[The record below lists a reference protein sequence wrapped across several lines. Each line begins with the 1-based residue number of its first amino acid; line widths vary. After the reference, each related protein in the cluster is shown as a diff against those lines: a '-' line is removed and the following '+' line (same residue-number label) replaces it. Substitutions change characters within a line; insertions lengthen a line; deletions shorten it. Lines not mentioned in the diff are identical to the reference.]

1 MSQYVTKIRTNDGDK
16 QIDYNALANLPA
28 LNTMFSNPNL
38 LLNSDFRYPVNQRT
52 ETIYREASDWT
63 YCIDRW
69 KYFNQ
74 MTVEVLTG
82 AVKFASHGTGQSWF
96 MQELE
101 NELPSDN
108 YTLSV
113 KVSSVSGT
121 CDMKFENSRGV
132 QAEKVIDGTGITT
145 LSFNGPVGAVSFE
158 LDGDG
163 SQLTIEWVK
172 LEQGTIATP
181 FVPKSYAQE
190 VSECQ
195 RYYTKSD
202 GVRISVTHGTNNL
215 YLMIPL
221 STTLRV
227 WPTVTLG
234 KNEITIVND
243 DSGEAKTH
251 VIESCNVSAVTNT
264 HIILDIKSMYNV
276 SVYKSGCIV
285 DGFPIFIDAEIY

>member
-1 MSQYVTKIRTNDGDK
+1 MSEFVTKIRTDKGDL
-16 QIDYNALANLPA
+16 QIDYNELANLPA

-38 LLNSDFRYPVNQRT
+38 LINSDFRYPVNQR
-52 ETIYREASDWT
+52 EATIYQEASDWT

-74 MTVEVLTG
+74 MTVQVLDG
-82 AVKFASHGTGQSWF
+82 AVKFASHGDGQSWF

-101 NELPSDN
+101 RELPANN

-121 CDMKFENSRGV
+121 CDMKFENSNGV
-132 QAEKVIDGTGITT
+132 QVEKIIDSTGVTT
-145 LSFNGPVGAVSFE
+145 LSFNGSVNAVSFE
-158 LDGDG
+158 LNGNG
-163 SQLTIEWVK
+163 SHLTIEWVK
-172 LEQGTIATP
+172 LEHGTIATP

-234 KNEITIVND
+234 KTEITIVHD
-243 DSGEAKTH
+243 DSGDATTH
-251 VIESCNVSAVTNT
+251 TIGSCNVSAVTNT
-264 HIILDIKSMYNV
+264 HIILDITSMYNV

-285 DGFPIFIDAEIY
+285 EGLPIFIDAEIY